1 MELIV
6 SVLILVVFGLA
17 RTVWGS
23 YRRRLEEIEKA
34 FDDLKQIEPRSDSQA
49 HAVRDLTARV
59 FLLEKALK
67 EASASPAPATAM
79 PPLPAEA
86 KPVPAPL
93 PLPPPVRLPP
103 PVTLPEPIRVAPVP
117 EEPPPPP
124 RPPVPVALLPEPRP
138 VAAAPAAPPPV
149 RLPPPVPV
157 APLPEPEPVAA
168 APAAPPPVRL
178 APPVPVA
185 PPQELT
191 PVAAVPPAPPP
202 PPRPPV
208 PAAAPPRQPV
218 PVAAP
223 AEPDTW
229 QDRLRDN
236 VGGRDWE
243 ATIGGNW
250 LNKIGATILVIGI
263 ALFLSYSITRMGPT
277 GRVALALGV
286 SVTMLGA
293 GIFLE
298 RRPKYS
304 VFARGLLGA
313 GWAALYSTAYAMHAL
328 DAARVIEDPVIGA
341 VLLLAVSAGMIAHSL
356 RYRSQTVT
364 GLAYFVA
371 FLSLNLTP
379 VTSFAVLALIPLAA
393 SLLYL
398 AQRFSWFRMAI
409 FGILATY
416 GTAVLKSTGTAT
428 LAETQSLLAVFWL
441 VFEGFDLI
449 RVSRR
454 MPATAEALA
463 IFPLNAIGAVSLSL
477 AKWLSAAPARLHGL
491 YAGAAAAYLAS
502 AVIRGLLRRPSR
514 FPEDAEPADT
524 FLSGYQAAVTIAAA
538 AAVFGIFAR
547 LTGAWIVVALAVEA
561 ELLFLFGTALSQQ
574 YLRALAMGVFGL
586 SAVDLIVQQMPD
598 VRRIPLAGRSWLA
611 WTPAALL
618 MMALCYL
625 NRVLKRPGLI
635 YSWAGSTALV
645 AVAGFETPAEFR
657 GLACLILAFAL
668 FQLGFWAR
676 LPEFRLQG
684 YAAAA
689 VSWAALLVTNLLDQG
704 LDAGQHAWKWLAVA
718 AAIGYVVVAQMV
730 RLRRLEDDEQQWVR
744 YAASWT
750 GALLLAGFIW
760 RWVPPVWLGTGWLVL
775 AFALFQVG
783 FWARLPEFRLQ
794 GYAAAA
800 GSWAALV
807 VTNLLDQGVDAG
819 QHAWKWL
826 AVAAAIGYVVV
837 AQMVRI
843 RRLKDAEQTWVR
855 YVASWTG
862 ALLLAGFIWRW
873 VPPVWLGTGWLVLA
887 FALFQVGFWARLP
900 EFRWQAYAAWTLSS
914 LTLAALNLL
923 GPGISATESAWHWL
937 ALGAAIN
944 YLLAA
949 QMVGLPRLRE
959 GEQSVVRD
967 VVSWAGTSFLW
978 AVLWKWLHEE
988 WLGAGWLALGVTLFE
1003 LGLLLRVPSFR
1014 RQAASVGA
1022 IAYGALLYVNVIG
1035 GSAPAARN
1043 IAVLAAAA
1051 ALSYPLALQ
1060 LNRFGAARLGT
1071 RERSLHRDIASL
1083 AGTVFLGAVAWYALP
1098 APLVAVGW
1106 AVMALLL
1113 VECGFA
1119 LRWSFLRSQGHV
1131 LAAVAAGRLF
1141 FSNFTTM
1148 GATAGISHRLLTV
1161 APLILMLYYLWLR
1174 TGDEDA
1180 RLEPSERAFQRFYLW
1195 MPAVLAVVLARFELG
1210 HTVVVAGWA
1219 LLGLVLLYCGTRY
1232 RNSELRLQSYGLAAL
1247 TFVRSWNTNFYIPES
1262 LGGVRSRILTGA
1274 AVVASFFVAE
1284 FVAKRPEG
1292 YEEGESP
1299 TLIDRHARK
1308 LFSLLATALL
1318 AVLIFY
1324 EVSGSLLTVA
1334 WGLEGLLVLMIGFP
1348 MRERVLRLSGLAL
1361 FTFCVLKLFAYDLR
1375 ELDTPNRIL
1384 SFVVLGLLLVGVS
1397 WVYTRFSERI
1407 RRYL

>member
-1 MELIV
+1 M
-6 SVLILVVFGLA
+6 
-17 RTVWGS
+17 
-23 YRRRLEEIEKA
+23 
-34 FDDLKQIEPRSDSQA
+34 
-49 HAVRDLTARV
+49 
-59 FLLEKALK
+59 
-67 EASASPAPATAM
+67 
-79 PPLPAEA
+79 
-86 KPVPAPL
+86 
-93 PLPPPVRLPP
+93 
-103 PVTLPEPIRVAPVP
+103 
-117 EEPPPPP
+117 
-124 RPPVPVALLPEPRP
+124 
-138 VAAAPAAPPPV
+138 
-149 RLPPPVPV
+149 
-157 APLPEPEPVAA
+157 
-168 APAAPPPVRL
+168 
-178 APPVPVA
+178 
-185 PPQELT
+185 
-191 PVAAVPPAPPP
+191 
-202 PPRPPV
+202 
-208 PAAAPPRQPV
+208 
-218 PVAAP
+218 
-223 AEPDTW
+223 
-229 QDRLRDN
+229 
-236 VGGRDWE
+236 
-243 ATIGGNW
+243 
-250 LNKIGATILVIGI
+250 
-263 ALFLSYSITRMGPT
+263 
-277 GRVALALGV
+277 
-286 SVTMLGA
+286 
-293 GIFLE
+293 
-298 RRPKYS
+298 
-304 VFARGLLGA
+304 
-313 GWAALYSTAYAMHAL
+313 
-328 DAARVIEDPVIGA
+328 
-341 VLLLAVSAGMIAHSL
+341 
-356 RYRSQTVT
+356 
-364 GLAYFVA
+364 
-371 FLSLNLTP
+371 
-379 VTSFAVLALIPLAA
+379 
-393 SLLYL
+393 
-398 AQRFSWFRMAI
+398 
-409 FGILATY
+409 
-416 GTAVLKSTGTAT
+416 
-428 LAETQSLLAVFWL
+428 
-441 VFEGFDLI
+441 
-449 RVSRR
+449 
-454 MPATAEALA
+454 
-463 IFPLNAIGAVSLSL
+463 
-477 AKWLSAAPARLHGL
+477 
-491 YAGAAAAYLAS
+491 
-502 AVIRGLLRRPSR
+502 
-514 FPEDAEPADT
+514 
-524 FLSGYQAAVTIAAA
+524 
-538 AAVFGIFAR
+538 
-547 LTGAWIVVALAVEA
+547 
-561 ELLFLFGTALSQQ
+561 
-574 YLRALAMGVFGL
+574 
-586 SAVDLIVQQMPD
+586 
-598 VRRIPLAGRSWLA
+598 
-611 WTPAALL
+611 
-618 MMALCYL
+618 
-625 NRVLKRPGLI
+625 
-635 YSWAGSTALV
+635 
-645 AVAGFETPAEFR
+645 VAGFEAPAEFR
-657 GLACLILAFAL
+657 GLVWLILAFAL

-750 GALLLAGFIW
+750 GALLLAGFIC

-862 ALLLAGFIWRW
+862 ALLLAGLIWRW

-1284 FVAKRPEG
+1284 FVAKRPES
-1292 YEEGESP
+1292 YVEGESP